1 MTFQEREDRSGI
13 FEETGP
19 GPLEK
24 EAELK
29 TRREFLEGAA
39 ALGAVVPLHFLFAP
53 PVSTPGAPGATPEG
67 LGSLSICTEEW
78 LSKGAEVIRKVA
90 QDPDFRLEVERSP
103 EQALLEMGV
112 TLPCTVVDQLK
123 RNPRMLTQAM
133 LGEAFPPASEWANVK
148 AAVPVVVV
156 IYAVTIVVAT
166 KAETGI
172 PPEKYAEALGRA
184 LHSGPPLFPDFIV
197 RNLTAIPPGIPGGN
211 VALGSQVLV
220 RFDIVNQGTGEAG
233 PARHEIRLFIP
244 EGAGH
249 AQIDRLLAT
258 VMTGPLAAGGS
269 QSFTQPVTIPR
280 DVPTGPALIRV
291 IADAPNG
298 ISESEEGN
306 NGAEF
311 RIVLIRPGP

>member
-90 QDPDFRLEVERSP
+90 SDPDFRLEVERNP

-112 TLPCTVVDQLK
+112 TLPCTVVDQLR
-123 RNPRMLTQAM
+123 RNPRLLTQAM
-133 LGEAFPPASEWANVK
+133 LGESFPPASEWVNVK

-156 IYAVTIVVAT
+156 IYAVVIVVAT

-197 RNLTAIPPGIPGGN
+197 RNLTAIPPGIPMGN
-211 VALGSQVLV
+211 VGLGSQVLV

-233 PARHEIRLFIP
+233 PARHEIRLI
-244 EGAGH
+244 AGGGPV
-249 AQIDRLLAT
+249 AEVNVLLAT
-258 VMTGPLAAGGS
+258 VMTGPLAAGAS
-269 QSFTQPVTIPR
+269 QSFNQLVTIPR
-280 DVPTGPALIRV
+280 DVPTGPAVIRV

-306 NGAEF
+306 NVAEF
-311 RIVLIRPGP
+311 RIVLTRPGP